1 MENGNPLVPDYILK
15 KLILLYGFNKETIFK
30 TKAAINNSLMN
41 INFEN
46 YFLINGDWI
55 NKFMEFYNYEE
66 IVKIIKQHN
75 FNHHNYYGYKYNINQ
90 ILTPIKSFQI
100 KQKGKEFPVELKNG
114 VISFSP
120 KFERAGNNIYY
131 YDNFYIVNHE
141 LNQIL
146 CQDTENPKPN
156 YSLFINKT
164 NLKTFFGEYS
174 FFILT
179 NNIEICTINEQGM
192 FINQYHIKLVEQYG
206 SPEEE
211 IQNIIK
217 LGGVEQFLK
226 SRKYDKKRIGFKYS
240 DKGGIIINIGFIRKE
255 KEEEQG
261 RQAEQQKNDITHS
274 IEKEKQFNNNISNNN
289 KNQFQNN
296 INNNSSF
303 LTKNLNILL
312 LNIYI

>member
-66 IVKIIKQHN
+66 IVKIIKQCN
-75 FNHHNYYGYKYNINQ
+75 FNHHNYYGYKNNINQ

-100 KQKGKEFPVELKNG
+100 KQKRKEFPVELKNG

-120 KFERAGNNIYY
+120 KFERAGNNMYY
-131 YDNFYIVNHE
+131 YDNFYIVNYE

-156 YSLFINKT
+156 YSIFMNKT
-164 NLKTFFGEYS
+164 NLKTFFGKYS
-174 FFILT
+174 FFIQA
-179 NNIEICTINEQGM
+179 NNIEICTINEEGM
-192 FINQYHIKLVEQYG
+192 FINQYHIKLVEQNG

-211 IQNIIK
+211 IENIIK
-217 LGGVEQFLK
+217 SGGVEQFLK
-226 SRKYDKKRIGFKYS
+226 STKYDKKRVSCKYS
-240 DKGGIIINIGFIRKE
+240 DKGGIILNIDFIRKE

-261 RQAEQQKNDITHS
+261 RQKMI
-274 IEKEKQFNNNISNNN
+274 
-289 KNQFQNN
+289 
-296 INNNSSF
+296 
-303 LTKNLNILL
+303 
-312 LNIYI
+312 